1 MAEELKLTNEQRLM
15 QRLSPLQA
23 QYVSLVEMNRA
34 EIEEKVR
41 NEIDDNPAL
50 EVKDSSDNDLPLAAD
65 NRDEDGDTFNES
77 AEQMQLAD
85 YRDEDDI
92 PYYRTNISNSS
103 PDDEPR
109 DAVVVAESSIID
121 FLNDQIAERDLSPRQ
136 QAIAKYIIGNIDD
149 NGYLQRSIEEIC
161 DDLVFQVGMDVSDND
176 VKEVLQMVHDLEP
189 AGIAAADL
197 RECLLLQLERR
208 TAEPASLLAYQI
220 IDRHFDEFSKKHFA
234 RIMSAL
240 NADETLFREAIDCI
254 RSLNPKPGS
263 AISGS
268 SGETHSQQIIPD
280 FTVEIDGDT
289 LILTLVNDIPE
300 LQIEESFSRMYSE
313 TPSKSENR
321 KQAEAAAF
329 VRQKYE
335 AASNFIRILRQRQ
348 ETLYSTMAAIV
359 KIQNDFFFTGDENE
373 LKPMRLKD
381 IQDITGRDLSII
393 SRATTNKYVSTQW
406 GIFPLKF
413 FFIDSRTRGDGD
425 ELSSRELLAM
435 LKQIIDEED
444 KKKPLNDEQLCA
456 ILKERGYEV
465 ARRTVAKYREKLE
478 IPIARL
484 RREP

>member
-103 PDDEPR
+103 PDDEQR
-109 DAVVVAESSIID
+109 EAVVVAESSIID

-220 IDRHFDEFSKKHFA
+220 IDRYFDEFSKKHFA

-240 NADETLFREAIDCI
+240 NADETLFREA
-254 RSLNPKPGS
+254 
-263 AISGS
+263 
-268 SGETHSQQIIPD
+268 
-280 FTVEIDGDT
+280 
-289 LILTLVNDIPE
+289 
-300 LQIEESFSRMYSE
+300 
-313 TPSKSENR
+313 
-321 KQAEAAAF
+321 
-329 VRQKYE
+329 
-335 AASNFIRILRQRQ
+335 
-348 ETLYSTMAAIV
+348 
-359 KIQNDFFFTGDENE
+359 
-373 LKPMRLKD
+373 
-381 IQDITGRDLSII
+381 
-393 SRATTNKYVSTQW
+393 
-406 GIFPLKF
+406 
-413 FFIDSRTRGDGD
+413 
-425 ELSSRELLAM
+425 
-435 LKQIIDEED
+435 
-444 KKKPLNDEQLCA
+444 
-456 ILKERGYEV
+456 
-465 ARRTVAKYREKLE
+465 
-478 IPIARL
+478 
-484 RREP
+484 